1 MFVEQ
6 CKIRGKDFDALNTGW
21 VKQKKIGEPDEEM
34 DEPEDLEEEDD
45 LTEDEEDDLFEDEDD
60 DLDDDDE
67 IVITPP
73 TTEPSKDDKPKDDKP
88 KSDDLDL
95 TKKDDAPVP
104 EKPEVSASDLDA
116 IFGVEPKDAAPTA
129 DAQPAKPKLKLN
141 IKPPTAQQAQ
151 PSAKPGNIKLNLK
164 NKPKT

>member
-1 MFVEQ
+1 MEQ

-60 DLDDDDE
+60 DDLDDDDE
-67 IVITPP
+67 IVIKPP
-73 TTEPSKDDKPKDDKP
+73 TTEPSKDDKS
-88 KSDDLDL
+88 KSNDLDL

-129 DAQPAKPKLKLN
+129 DVQPAKPKLKLN
-141 IKPPTAQQAQ
+141 IKPPTAQPAQ